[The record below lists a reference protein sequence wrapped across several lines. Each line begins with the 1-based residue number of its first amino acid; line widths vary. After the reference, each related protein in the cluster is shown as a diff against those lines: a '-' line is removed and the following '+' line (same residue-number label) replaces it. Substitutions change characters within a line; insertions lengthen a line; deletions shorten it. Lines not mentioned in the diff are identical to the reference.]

1 MPKRRRVD
9 PIPEEFDSYEEAA
22 EFWDTHNPED
32 YPDVFRTVKA
42 TIDLQKRRYEIEI
55 DEDVAKKLR
64 AKVRHCGITMSQLAN
79 DLLRQQLAKEAMKNV
94 S

>member
-1 MPKRRRVD
+1 MPKRKRVD

-42 TIDLQKRRYEIEI
+42 TIDLRKRCHEIEI

-64 AKVRHCGITMSQLAN
+64 AKAHRCGITMGQLAS
-79 DLLRQQLAKEAMKNV
+79 DLLRQQLAKEARPK
-94 S
+94 